1 MENFEDSN
9 DISSFSTIEDNEP
22 CNGNK
27 YESNSWVRFHLEVMP
42 FSARILLGT
51 KCQNDYMNEHAGTQC
66 ASMVATAAAMSIHVP
81 VSSWKSEL
89 VDEILDLGHIRH
101 VQNPKKDERL
111 FVDVR
116 HCAGDYEFDDQVYQ
130 LTVSD
135 YETARPEEAPEEFH
149 FLRGL
154 ESVLMD
160 IITSQLSVAVIF
172 NDYTLGL
179 FCQADQVY
187 FFDSHP
193 TNYTTKFRGYGT
205 ASVIAFHKDVANEAV
220 ARMID
225 LKRGTNAKDD
235 KLTVQFYQLH
245 VEVKGIAYISHAVL
259 LHIVCFMLIGAVFLG
274 PLCETFKQRV
284 IEPNEITKEMKG
296 EEGPISETVNGNDTV
311 ESGVNWF
318 EGPVDGNN
326 LRKLKRRLKKLMPD
340 CLQLLRIPVE
350 NIQLNKV
357 QLASYGK
364 LVLPKL

>member
-66 ASMVATAAAMSIHVP
+66 ASMVATMSIHVP

-89 VDEILDLGHIRH
+89 VDEILDLGHIKH
-101 VQNPKKDERL
+101 VRNPKKDERL

-116 HCAGDYEFDDQVYQ
+116 HCAGDYDFDNQVYQ

-245 VEVKGIAYISHAVL
+245 VEVKGIRQISHAVF
-259 LHIVCFMLIGAVFLG
+259 HSVCFMLICAVFLG
-274 PLCETFKQRV
+274 PLCETFEKPV
-284 IEPNEITKEMKG
+284 IEPNDITTDIKG
-296 EEGPISETVNGNDTV
+296 GEGPTSETVNGNDPV
-311 ESGVNWF
+311 ENGVNWF
-318 EGPVDGNN
+318 EGAVDGNN
-326 LRKLKRRLKKLMPD
+326 LRKLKRRLNKLTPNF
-340 CLQLLRIPVE
+340 LQLLRIPVE
-350 NIQLNKV
+350 SIQLNKV
-357 QLASYGK
+357 RNYY
-364 LVLPKL
+364 